1 MSVALPRNPK
11 IAAVLSAT
19 TALGC
24 PIRSFVAK
32 RVRIGRDARTLRM
45 LSDNVLADMGLEK
58 LDVLIGTNGDRDIRV
73 IHYR

>member
-1 MSVALPRNPK
+1 MSVALPRSPR

-24 PIRSFVAK
+24 PIRRFIAK
-32 RVRIGRDARTLRM
+32 RIGRDARTLRM

-73 IHYR
+73 IHYRYD